1 MSRNDKRSN
10 SIKYGICTNMELKP
24 DGTMCSL
31 CQKKEKQAIRSTKE
45 FICAECR
52 APLTEV
58 TPPKPRIPRIIII
71 FFSIVLLAVAV
82 VIGIIKHKSEGVP
95 PRPSVPYDTI
105 PPTVTPPCSDSLPA
119 KDTIRDT
126 VYITDTSFVVKY
138 ETITDTVIIKTPISD
153 GGKAPSVS
161 QKAKGHSNLTFG
173 TLDGSLSYDNNATI
187 KVTRQHTMYLK
198 DANQSTIAVSPG
210 DELRQCRIRNGIL
223 ESFQVIRQD
232 GNRESILDAYE
243 NLK

>member
-45 FICAECR
+45 FICAECG

-105 PPTVTPPCSDSLPA
+105 PPTVTPPGSDSLPA

-153 GGKAPSVS
+153 GRKISHTPKHVQKTHSHGWYTWNGDYVDGKPHGKGTMKVI
-161 QKAKGHSNLTFG
+161 QTHTIELQDITGCKITVYPGETIIAKYDHGRLRGGDIIHK
-173 TLDGSLSYDNNATI
+173 DGS
-187 KVTRQHTMYLK
+187 
-198 DANQSTIAVSPG
+198 STTFS
-210 DELRQCRIRNGIL
+210 N
-223 ESFQVIRQD
+223 
-232 GNRESILDAYE
+232 
-243 NLK
+243 